1 MKYAEPI
8 FKKEDPKELYIAVN
22 EFSFNISIDRRN
34 MLNACY
40 WVEWVIE
47 FDLICRKRRESCLC
61 EKRSSLSIENKY
73 QRDIIWVVWD
83 SIKFYADETKN
94 AFIVKLVNSIMNLF
108 CIKYTTGSCKKRRYL
123 LYFAV
128 ALLTEPVPMDIEMI
142 TKKTMIQN
150 VVEKIGEIYKQIKKN
165 EISPGTEYLF
175 NNLEKQS
182 NFEKSLRKMEMMD
195 TMDFAK
201 NGGARNSDDD
211 FDEEDD

>member
-1 MKYAEPI
+1 
-8 FKKEDPKELYIAVN
+8 
-22 EFSFNISIDRRN
+22 
-34 MLNACY
+34 
-40 WVEWVIE
+40 
-47 FDLICRKRRESCLC
+47 
-61 EKRSSLSIENKY
+61 
-73 QRDIIWVVWD
+73 
-83 SIKFYADETKN
+83 
-94 AFIVKLVNSIMNLF
+94 
-108 CIKYTTGSCKKRRYL
+108 
-123 LYFAV
+123 V

-201 NGGARNSDDD
+201 NGRSGGSGSGSGPGGDSDISD
-211 FDEEDD
+211 DEED